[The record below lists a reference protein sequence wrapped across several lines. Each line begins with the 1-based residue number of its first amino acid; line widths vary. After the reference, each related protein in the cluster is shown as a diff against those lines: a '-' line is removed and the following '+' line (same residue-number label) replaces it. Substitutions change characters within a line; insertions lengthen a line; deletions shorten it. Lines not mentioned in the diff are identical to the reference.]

1 MALDLENKN
10 PAYLCGRLFAAL
22 EKLQTDA
29 LGDLNR
35 TIKDAYFASAV
46 SRPAI
51 ILPRL
56 EKLAQ
61 NHLKKLGSGKP
72 KSEAFY
78 NRLMG
83 EINDK
88 LDKEY
93 PNRLSLKEQ
102 GKFIIGYY
110 QQREELYRKK
120 DKQTDEV
127 INSEED
133 K

>member
-1 MALDLENKN
+1 MSTYIVVK
-10 PAYLCGRLFAAL
+10 
-22 EKLQTDA
+22 
-29 LGDLNR
+29 
-35 TIKDAYFASAV
+35 
-46 SRPAI
+46 
-51 ILPRL
+51 
-56 EKLAQ
+56 KLAQ